1 MTVSP
6 SDQYRS
12 WVEIELDHFRHNIQA
27 VRRLLPPSVEILQVV
42 KADAYGHGAM
52 EIAREALKSGASRLG
67 VANAD
72 EGVQLRVG
80 GIEAPVLILSPSPVS
95 EIDEI
100 IKYRLVPSLS
110 DRHFAEAF
118 ADRCRQ
124 METVMPVHVEVDTGM
139 GRGGTSLDEAV
150 TLIQALIAEPSIR
163 VEGIFSHLASS
174 EVVDDRYNTT
184 QYRRFCEL
192 LEKLDDLGISIPLK
206 HLSNSGGIL
215 NFPDFACD
223 IVRPGIMTYGV
234 HPSPGTARK
243 VTLKPVMSF
252 KSRIVLLKEFPP
264 GESIGYGRSYF
275 LDKPSVIA
283 TIPVGYGDG
292 YGFVLS
298 NKGEVL
304 IRGMRAPIVGR
315 VSMDMCT
322 IDVTH
327 IPECTVGDEVVLLGR
342 QGNDYISANEIADK
356 AGTISYEVLC
366 VLGKRAPRVYMDGG
380 RQNSV
385 VPRLRRIFIPGEE
398 KSIARIDAILRS
410 CLQTRACDTDLGD
423 AIFYEMLEA
432 LFGKQTRQLELRT
445 GFTYA
450 ITIREFSKE
459 ERDAE
464 ESVRDFYKVKTH
476 IEYTKTLR
484 HADFIIGCARNN
496 EQLSRLFDDERCEY
510 RWLLDGGQEHVG
522 MADFAVEGVRVHGR
536 DVPVTGSEE
545 TERGLEVHCGGE
557 MLADIINK
565 EVRVEI
571 NIVTKKHRA
580 NRMFSVYIVYPTRGI
595 DVSFDYDGVPMTNV
609 RKVDFFAG
617 KHPYPTVKETPG
629 KSMVLSVSRDE
640 WIFPVSGVT
649 FLWDRIGQ

>member
-12 WVEIELDHFRHNIQA
+12 WVEIELDHFKYNIQA
-27 VRRLLPPSVEILQVV
+27 VRRLLPPSVEMLQVV

-52 EIAREALKSGASRLG
+52 EIAREALKNGASRLG

-80 GIEAPVLILSPSPVS
+80 GIEAPVLILSPSPIS
-95 EIDEI
+95 EINDI
-100 IKYRLVPSLS
+100 IKYKLMPSVS
-110 DRHFAEAF
+110 DRHFAEVF
-118 ADRCRQ
+118 AHRCRE
-124 METVMPVHVEVDTGM
+124 METVMPVHVEIDTGM

-150 TLIQALIAEPSIR
+150 ALIQELTAESSIS

-174 EVVDDRYNTT
+174 EVVDDSYNIT

-192 LEKLDDLGISIPLK
+192 LKKLDELGISIPLK

-215 NFPDFACD
+215 NFPDFASD
-223 IVRPGIMTYGV
+223 MVRPGIMTYGV
-234 HPSPGTARK
+234 HPSPGTERK

-275 LDKPSVIA
+275 VDKPSIIA

-322 IDVTH
+322 VDVTC
-327 IPECTVGDEVVLLGR
+327 IPGCTVGDEVVLLGQ
-342 QGNDYISANEIADK
+342 QGDDYISANEIAGK
-356 AGTISYEVLC
+356 AETISYEVLC

-380 RQNSV
+380 MKNSV

-398 KSIARIDAILRS
+398 KSLARIDTILRS
-410 CLQTRACDTDLGD
+410 CLQTRACDTDFGD
-423 AIFYEMLEA
+423 AIFYEMLEV
-432 LFGKQTRQLELRT
+432 LFGKQTRRLEIRT
-445 GFTYA
+445 GFTYDIA
-450 ITIREFSKE
+450 VREFSRE
-459 ERDAE
+459 ELNRD
-464 ESVRDFYKVKTH
+464 ESIRDFFRVKTH

-484 HADFIIGCARNN
+484 HAEFIIGCACNN

-510 RWLLDGGQEHVG
+510 RWLLDGGKEHVG
-522 MADFAVEGVRVHGR
+522 ATDFVVERLRIHGR

-545 TERGLEVHCGGE
+545 TERGLEVYCGGS

-565 EVRVEI
+565 EVQVEI
-571 NIVTKKHRA
+571 DIVTRKNRA

-595 DVSFDYDGVPMTNV
+595 DISFDYDNVPITNV

-617 KHPYPTVKETPG
+617 KHPYPTLRETPG
-629 KSMVLSVSRDE
+629 KSMALSVSRDE

-649 FLWDRIGQ
+649 FLWDRIG